1 MKPTSTNKWALINL
15 LTLALLAPSWVVA
28 QPAVGRLVVF
38 GTSLSDPGNA
48 YALTGQASMPP
59 YATLDMFLVPD
70 APYSTGGHHFSNG
83 ATWIEQLAL
92 LPGIAGKALPAFQ
105 GSNTNASNYAVGG
118 ARARNNGINVNL
130 SDQVNAYMHDSG
142 GAASPDAL
150 YVIEFGGN
158 DVRDALTA
166 FTVGADGGAI
176 ITIAL
181 SAMDDNIRTLYA
193 AGARKFL
200 VLNAPDLRL
209 VPAIRILDSLFPGAG
224 HVAEYFSLLFNEG
237 LDTLLA
243 SEAGLPGIQFTKLD
257 LYQKL
262 NELSDSPAAFGLR
275 EVTIACVT
283 PNLPPFKCHTPDD
296 FLFWDGIHPTKVVH
310 AILAKEAASLLTH

>member
-1 MKPTSTNKWALINL
+1 MKPTSARKWALISF
-15 LTLALLAPSWVVA
+15 LTLAVLVPSWVMA
-28 QPAVGRLVVF
+28 QPAYGRLVVF

-48 YALTGQASMPP
+48 FALTGQESTPP
-59 YATLDMFLVPD
+59 YATLDMFLVPN
-70 APYSTGGHHFSNG
+70 APYSMGGHHFSNG
-83 ATWIEQLAL
+83 ATWVEQFAL
-92 LPGIAGKALPAFQ
+92 MPGIAGNALPAFH

-118 ARARNNGINVNL
+118 ARARNDGINVNL
-130 SDQVNAYMHDSG
+130 PDQVNAYMRDSG
-142 GAASPDAL
+142 SAASPDAL

-158 DVRDALTA
+158 DIRDALTA
-166 FTVGADGGAI
+166 FTTGADGGAI
-176 ITIAL
+176 ITVAL
-181 SAMDDNIRTLYA
+181 AAINDNIRALYG

-243 SEAGLPGIQFTKLD
+243 SEAALPNIQITKLD

-262 NELSDSPAAFGLR
+262 NKLSDNPAAFGLR
-275 EVTIACVT
+275 EVTTACVK
-283 PNLPPFKCHTPDD
+283 PNLPPFKCDTPDD

-310 AILAKEAASLLTH
+310 AILAKEAASVLSH